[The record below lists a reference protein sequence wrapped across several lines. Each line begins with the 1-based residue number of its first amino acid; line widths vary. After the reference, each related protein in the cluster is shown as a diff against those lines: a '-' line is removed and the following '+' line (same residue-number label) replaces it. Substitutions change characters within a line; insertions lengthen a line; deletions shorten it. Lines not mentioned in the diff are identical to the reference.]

1 MRLTRPC
8 ATNASGKRKLS
19 GGATLKQHA
28 AQLAQLPQT
37 CSAPI
42 AAGGQSLPEVGPKPP
57 SAAKP
62 PAWQQSPPSQE
73 EVEDRLEGYATLAQV
88 PVVMH

>member
-19 GGATLKQHA
+19 GGAALKQHA

-37 CSAPI
+37 CSASI
-42 AAGGQSLPEVGPKPP
+42 AAGSSALPKVGTKP
-57 SAAKP
+57 SCGCKLFTKETEYSWAKF
-62 PAWQQSPPSQE
+62 AG
-73 EVEDRLEGYATLAQV
+73 DG
-88 PVVMH
+88 